1 MVVREKGDGEG
12 IPPSSAGLISLSRL
26 TRAGIPLRRDSGRV
40 VLLSFPCFRVP
51 LRPEPARFSHSRE
64 YPLSSQFPRLYSAY
78 APTSRKRSRRRASPP
93 PKTPPIIL
101 DCLRRRTSTIFAT
114 NTITINR
121 THLQSNMPS
130 TPPTILLFGLGGIG
144 AVYALLLTKAGAKVH
159 VVARSNLEQ
168 VREHGLDYES
178 VTFGKIDG
186 VRFAGG
192 MNGAE
197 I

>member
-1 MVVREKGDGEG
+1 
-12 IPPSSAGLISLSRL
+12 
-26 TRAGIPLRRDSGRV
+26 
-40 VLLSFPCFRVP
+40 
-51 LRPEPARFSHSRE
+51 
-64 YPLSSQFPRLYSAY
+64 
-78 APTSRKRSRRRASPP
+78 
-93 PKTPPIIL
+93 
-101 DCLRRRTSTIFAT
+101 
-114 NTITINR
+114 
-121 THLQSNMPS
+121 MPS